1 MKTYIVNSLNDA
13 LQLNKK
19 LDSMA
24 LLQNKEW
31 TVFTDEANVKEKF
44 LFMKKG
50 KLLNSINGVSSYY
63 SWQYIPI
70 NNSLIIENELS
81 TLLFKIAVCD
91 ENILILNLDGTDE
104 FCFLTNTT
112 SGESKLLSY
121 EDIQWYLIRKCNID
135 ILTDTQRIQ
144 FEDEKR
150 KREEQH
156 KLEMEKQQK
165 EEEEFDKII
174 LYVLIG
180 TIAFG
185 IFLYFVAKLH

>member
-1 MKTYIVNSLNDA
+1 M
-13 LQLNKK
+13 NKK
-19 LDSMA
+19 LDSMSQ
-24 LLQNKEW
+24 LQNKEW
-31 TVFTDEANVKEKF
+31 SVFTDDQTVKEKF
-44 LFMKKG
+44 LFLKKG

-91 ENILILNLDGTDE
+91 DNILILNLDGTDE

-135 ILTDTQRIQ
+135 ILTENQRL
-144 FEDEKR
+144 EYEVEKR
-150 KREEQH
+150 ENEELH
-156 KLEMEKQQK
+156 KLEIEKQQK
-165 EEEEFDKII
+165 EEASSAKI
-174 LYVLIG
+174 VLVLALVWLAIMIIVYM
-180 TIAFG
+180 IA
-185 IFLYFVAKLH
+185 K